1 MTVFCI
7 LNSLTKGKLPSWM
20 ALIPDYSM
28 TEEKYSETNDKQNL
42 SLSALVEA
50 ILFVSPEPITAAQIS
65 SLLELTPR
73 EVKNALEELEEHYQ
87 GRGIRL
93 QYHKKKIQITSAPEA
108 APILE
113 SMLELETTSTLSQA
127 ALETLSIVAYQQP
140 ITRPQIDSIR
150 GVNSDGVLRTLLNK
164 GLVDDVGRAE
174 GPGRPILYSTTT
186 EFLKHFGLS
195 SYEELPPL
203 DFEDIQ
209 QTTDPRILKG

>member
-1 MTVFCI
+1 MT
-7 LNSLTKGKLPSWM
+7 K
-20 ALIPDYSM
+20 
-28 TEEKYSETNDKQNL
+28 EKYSETNGKQNL

-50 ILFVSPEPITAAQIS
+50 ILFVSPEPITAAQVS

-73 EVKNALEELEEHYQ
+73 EVKNALEELEELYQ

-113 SMLELETTSTLSQA
+113 SMLSLETTSTLSQA

-164 GLVDDVGRAE
+164 GLVDDVGRAD

-203 DFEDIQ
+203 DFEEIQ
-209 QTTDPRILKG
+209 QTSDPKILKG

>member
-1 MTVFCI
+1 
-7 LNSLTKGKLPSWM
+7 
-20 ALIPDYSM
+20 M
-28 TEEKYSETNDKQNL
+28 TEDKFSETNDKHEMD
-42 SLSALVEA
+42 LSALVEA

-65 SLLELTPR
+65 TLLDITPR
-73 EVKNALEELEEHYQ
+73 VVKNALNELEELYQ

-93 QYHKKKIQITSAPEA
+93 QYHKNKIQITSAPEA
-108 APILE
+108 APVLE

-127 ALETLSIVAYQQP
+127 ALETLSIIAYQQP

-150 GVNSDGVLRTLLNK
+150 GVNSDGVLKTLLTK
-164 GLVDDVGRAE
+164 GLIDDVGRAE

-203 DFEDIQ
+203 DFEEIQ
-209 QTTDPRILKG
+209 ESTDPQVLKG

>member
-1 MTVFCI
+1 MT
-7 LNSLTKGKLPSWM
+7 K
-20 ALIPDYSM
+20 
-28 TEEKYSETNDKQNL
+28 EKYSETNDKQDL
-42 SLSALVEA
+42 SPSALVEA

-65 SLLELTPR
+65 TLLNITPR
-73 EVKNALEELEEHYQ
+73 EVKNALDELESHYQ

-93 QYHKKKIQITSAPEA
+93 QYHKNKIQITSAPEA
-108 APILE
+108 AHVLE

-127 ALETLSIVAYQQP
+127 ALETLSIIAYQQP

-164 GLVDDVGRAE
+164 GLIDDVGRAE

-195 SYEELPPL
+195 SYDELPPL
-203 DFEDIQ
+203 DFEELQD
-209 QTTDPRILKG
+209 TTDPQVLKG

>member
-1 MTVFCI
+1 
-7 LNSLTKGKLPSWM
+7 
-20 ALIPDYSM
+20 M
-28 TEEKYSETNDKQNL
+28 TEEKYSETNEKQDL
-42 SLSALVEA
+42 SLNALVEA
-50 ILFVSPEPITAAQIS
+50 ILFVSPEPIAEAQIA
-65 SLLELTPR
+65 SLLEVTPR
-73 EVKNALEELEEHYQ
+73 VVKNALEELKSLYE

-93 QYHKKKIQITSAPEA
+93 QYHQNKIQLTSAPEA
-108 APILE
+108 AHVLE

-164 GLVDDVGRAE
+164 GLIDDVGRAD

-203 DFEDIQ
+203 DFDEIQ
-209 QTTDPRILKG
+209 PTGEPQVLKG